1 MAKEAEQNDAKT
13 FKGIVDMC
21 TFMHNS
27 VRDKSTAY
35 LEEMRRYNYVTST
48 SYLELINVIKLV
60 LVLRADTLAMKLK
73 GLTVGLDKLK
83 STKSIIADL
92 KAKLAA
98 NQPVLE
104 RTTIQVKEQQAQ
116 IAQDKEAATIVQA
129 EAEASSAAAAKKAGE
144 CAEIKASA
152 EAGLAE
158 ALPAL
163 EMAVKCLAKVRAPAR
178 LVRSARRRGLARSA
192 SPPILSSP
200 TLAPHPPYEAVDRGA
215 LRSARSLTDTCVPCV
230 LPSRPRVWT
239 TAREGADRR
248 GQGTQEAARRRAAHA
263 QGRLHHVPDQV
274 GEDPRSGQPAEED

>member
-215 LRSARSLTDTCVPCV
+215 LSDRHVRALRLALSPPRVDNSSRRGRSSRSRHSR
-230 LPSRPRVWT
+230 SRPP
-239 TAREGADRR
+239 ACGS
-248 GQGTQEAARRRAAHA
+248 
-263 QGRLHHVPDQV
+263 
-274 GEDPRSGQPAEED
+274 RSRPSASCSRSSR